1 MTFGGFETTLGGVP
15 IDASEPTAGNPGA
28 TGATV
33 AVLAGR
39 RRLRPGGDVRGLR
52 PEVPEPEHW
61 LVQADGRA
69 DRLSVGRWHG
79 APEPAVEAVAAR
91 CGAAAI
97 DLGCGPGRL
106 TVALARR
113 GLVTLGVDIS
123 AEAVRL
129 TRARGVAALRR
140 DVFDPLPGE
149 GRWAHAL
156 LIDGNI
162 GIGGDPVRLLRRGAA
177 LVAPAGTLLVE
188 VEPPGTGLWRGH
200 ARVVS
205 RLAGRAPQRGPAL
218 RWARVGMDALVP
230 TAATA
235 GLRVTETFR
244 ADARWFAELVRG

>member
-1 MTFGGFETTLGGVP
+1 MTPGGFEATLGGPPVDRP
-15 IDASEPTAGNPGA
+15 DPTGTA
-28 TGATV
+28 V

-39 RRLRPGGDVRGLR
+39 RRLRPGGDARRVRR
-52 PEVPEPEHW
+52 EVAEPEHW

-69 DRLSVGRWHG
+69 DRLPVGRWHG

-91 CGAAAI
+91 CAAAAI

-113 GLVTLGVDIS
+113 GLVALGVDIS

-177 LVAPAGTLLVE
+177 LVAPDGTLLVE

-200 ARVVS
+200 AQVVS
-205 RLAGRAPQRGPAL
+205 RMAGRVPRRGPAL
-218 RWARVGMDALVP
+218 RWARLGMDALGR
-230 TAATA
+230 TAAAA
-235 GLRVTETFR
+235 GLRVTDTFR
-244 ADARWFAELVRG
+244 VDARWFAELVLA

>member
-1 MTFGGFETTLGGVP
+1 MTRSGFETTLRRPTVHVDDPDLSSATAAVP
-15 IDASEPTAGNPGA
+15 T
-28 TGATV
+28 TV
-33 AVLAGR
+33 R
-39 RRLRPGGDVRGLR
+39 YR
-52 PEVPEPEHW
+52 HW
-61 LVQADGRA
+61 LVQADGRSHSLPV
-69 DRLSVGRWHG
+69 RRWHG

-91 CGAAAI
+91 CAGPAI

-162 GIGGDPVRLLRRGAA
+162 GIGGNPVGLLRRCAVLLAA
-177 LVAPAGTLLVE
+177 DGTLLVE
-188 VEPPGTGLWRGH
+188 VEPPGTGLWRGR
-200 ARVVS
+200 AQVMSGVP
-205 RLAGRAPQRGPAL
+205 GRTPRRGPEL
-218 RWARVGMDALVP
+218 PWARVGVDALGR

-235 GLRVTETFR
+235 GLRVADTFR
-244 ADARWFAELVRG
+244 CGPRWFAELARS